1 MPILSPLHDP
11 GTVISTAQGDT
22 PNSNTPETRIQQFEL
37 AGRLSRC
44 ARMIDDVLFID
55 VSPEEQQ
62 WALKR
67 IYKPDDTGLN
77 TTEEC
82 AASPQRVMHLD
93 MEILEDTSAYT
104 PLSTTNATRSRRRAR
119 WARCAGFP
127 TWTACSP
134 TRVSMAHTR
143 VQGIPTQGPPSSL
156 RRSRF
161 AALAAQRARA
171 STDDATDADWELR
184 TGTHGL

>member
-93 MEILEDTSAYT
+93 MEILEDTSSPRPIHHSLRQT
-104 PLSTTNATRSRRRAR
+104 RRAR
-119 WARCAGFP
+119 GEGQDGRGAQVSQRGQRTGGLVSGYA
-127 TWTACSP
+127 ADLIRSSP
-134 TRVSMAHTR
+134 RPPQPR
-143 VQGIPTQGPPSSL
+143 QGCTD
-156 RRSRF
+156 RSRT
-161 AALAAQRARA
+161 ARM
-171 STDDATDADWELR
+171 SGSPL
-184 TGTHGL
+184 